1 MATKHNTA
9 IRMPKREGYPSR
21 KPARSPPF
29 CFFSCRPLPCCT
41 GERPTALLSCGWP
54 AEESVEEADE
64 LEQLKLDEG
73 RSPGPRFDRAVVIS
87 WLMPRVPSARRR
99 NRTMKRRLSIE
110 RVHILARRA
119 AWCCALRAALR
130 LRLAF
135 GSADAGAAAAAGLL
149 GAAVAPPPAV
159 DLLGGCDCNWE
170 KERPRRRA
178 VAKAFLSVERCRS
191 SANSLRAAK
200 RALSSTLHAARGDRR
215 ASEGGHSKCVA
226 LLRFFHK

>member
-1 MATKHNTA
+1 MPARYGGTAPCHESLRRGAADAQQVGRGYAGRCTQRPETVASRMATKHNTA

-159 DLLGGCDCNWE
+159 DLLGGFCD
-170 KERPRRRA
+170 
-178 VAKAFLSVERCRS
+178 L
-191 SANSLRAAK
+191 
-200 RALSSTLHAARGDRR
+200 
-215 ASEGGHSKCVA
+215 
-226 LLRFFHK
+226 